1 MSGEANGSEPMSMLI
16 GVTVAVLVIAAIIV
30 FSGYLFKWEWTGLSG
45 QIFFWDWL
53 DLLIIPAAL
62 GAIGLWLNRQQ
73 QDRQK
78 RLELFHKQ
86 EEGLREYLNQMSSL
100 LVDKEPK
107 PGDSVS
113 ALIRAWTLSLLE
125 RLHAP
130 LYDPTTIGTIVQF
143 LYESRLITIKEGPVV
158 RLAGANLQSAVLT
171 RRGLPSPA
179 LGRTKTDPKA
189 VDMSDRIFE
198 VSLQE
203 FLCAQPIPAPELDL
217 SGVCLSRTRLNEAL
231 LIGIDL
237 SDADLSEAALL
248 NTSLTGSRL
257 INTDLSDAILV
268 GARLDWADLSGATL
282 FDAILSGFNLGVRS
296 ADLSRTKLNGAKL
309 SGADLREVDLTGACL
324 PNARLSPLDKD
335 YQKHRTGVT
344 TNLSGTNLSSAYLKE
359 ADLRQVNLTGA
370 DLTDADLSG
379 ADMTDAKVP
388 EEQLVKCKSLEGATM
403 PDGQTLKSDDNP
415 DGLTFEEWRQ
425 SRGEENSGPS

>member
-1 MSGEANGSEPMSMLI
+1 MSCEANGSEPMSMLI

-78 RLELFHKQ
+78 RL
-86 EEGLREYLNQMSSL
+86 
-100 LVDKEPK
+100 
-107 PGDSVS
+107 
-113 ALIRAWTLSLLE
+113 
-125 RLHAP
+125 
-130 LYDPTTIGTIVQF
+130 VQF

-203 FLCAQPIPAPELDL
+203 FLCAQPIPA
-217 SGVCLSRTRLNEAL
+217 
-231 LIGIDL
+231 
-237 SDADLSEAALL
+237 
-248 NTSLTGSRL
+248 
-257 INTDLSDAILV
+257 
-268 GARLDWADLSGATL
+268 
-282 FDAILSGFNLGVRS
+282 
-296 ADLSRTKLNGAKL
+296 
-309 SGADLREVDLTGACL
+309 
-324 PNARLSPLDKD
+324 
-335 YQKHRTGVT
+335 
-344 TNLSGTNLSSAYLKE
+344 
-359 ADLRQVNLTGA
+359 
-370 DLTDADLSG
+370 
-379 ADMTDAKVP
+379 
-388 EEQLVKCKSLEGATM
+388 
-403 PDGQTLKSDDNP
+403 
-415 DGLTFEEWRQ
+415 
-425 SRGEENSGPS
+425 